1 LSFLAKMPPAPGAL
15 RLDKRVANGLLGAFP
30 PVDFLD
36 TSTSI
41 LLLLIPPLVLIIVD
55 GEDDGEDAAAA
66 ADEALVLIVVVD
78 GEDDGEDAAAANDD
92 KDDVD
97 DGDDVDSELFPS
109 RTASLN
115 FIIRAINS

>member
-1 LSFLAKMPPAPGAL
+1 MPPAPGAL

-36 TSTSI
+36 TSTTI
-41 LLLLIPPLVLIIVD
+41 LLLLIPPLVLI
-55 GEDDGEDAAAA
+55 
-66 ADEALVLIVVVD
+66 VVD

-92 KDDVD
+92 EDDVD